1 MTKSN
6 HNPKANVLINNY
18 IKQSPE
24 FSQPICNKLRELIFK
39 ADPDIIEDWKWGP
52 NYQKNGMVCGFGAFK
67 QHVTLTFFQG
77 AILKDPKK
85 ILTHGTANQHNRNIK
100 FKNVNDIDED
110 TLIKYIR
117 ETVDNN
123 VKGIKSK
130 DKTVIIPEEL
140 IKALE
145 AESLLEIFEAT
156 SYTNR
161 KEFVNWIE
169 SAKKQET
176 RSKRLKDTIEKISRG
191 EKFS

>member
-6 HNPKANVLINNY
+6 HNPKAKVLINKY
-18 IKQSPE
+18 IKKSPE
-24 FSQPICNKLRELIFK
+24 FSHPICNKLRELILK

-85 ILTHGTANQHNRNIK
+85 ILNHGTTNQHNRNIK
-100 FKNVNDIDED
+100 FKSINDIDED

-117 ETVDNN
+117 EAVNNN
-123 VKGIKSK
+123 VKEIKSK

-145 AESLLEIFEAT
+145 VVSLLEIFEAT

-176 RSKRLKDTIEKISRG
+176 ISKRLKATIEMISRG